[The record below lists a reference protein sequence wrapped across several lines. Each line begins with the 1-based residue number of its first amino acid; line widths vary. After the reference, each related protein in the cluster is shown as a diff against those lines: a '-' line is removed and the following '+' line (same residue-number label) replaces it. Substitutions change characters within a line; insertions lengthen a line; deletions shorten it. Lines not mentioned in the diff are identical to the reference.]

1 MPLSREPGAH
11 PSPSLRAFYVFDNFS
26 ANRCRGAQC
35 PVAAPVVLLP
45 PSNQPL
51 SLGPEIV
58 PQLPGT
64 PCDPWELIAK
74 AMACFNGR
82 LGQRIPAFLLL
93 QGNRIYRDPYRF
105 TLCPAVTIRSEAPQR
120 SRSRRPGTARAPTSS
135 G

>member
-1 MPLSREPGAH
+1 MPLSRQPGAH
-11 PSPSLRAFYVFDNFS
+11 PSPSLRAFYVFNNFS

-82 LGQRIPAFLLL
+82 LGTAYPGVPLAA
-93 QGNRIYRDPYRF
+93 GNRMYRDPYRF
-105 TLCPAVTIRSEAPQR
+105 TLCSAVTDES
-120 SRSRRPGTARAPTSS
+120 ARIFERF
-135 G
+135 